1 MHRIQATWV
10 YAKRFVLLFLTHF
23 WPCFRLRSKIDSDT
37 LDEAVAG
44 ILKFALEEKKRGFLE
59 TVELQ
64 VLHLDLAAAVQ

>member
-1 MHRIQATWV
+1 MRNA
-10 YAKRFVLLFLTHF
+10 FVLLFLTHF